1 MTLLHC
7 LLLLA
12 QVREIAPPP
21 RPVGA
26 DRATLSG
33 SVPAGEAT
41 GEEIPLSLDEA
52 VRRGL
57 EHNLARL
64 LSDDA
69 VRSARGARWEALADL
84 LPHLSG
90 RVSAT
95 RQKINLEA
103 FGFTGFPGVPS
114 TLVGPFNVF
123 DARVAVTE
131 SLVDLEAFHKTKAR
145 SESLAAAR
153 FSYQDTRDLVVLVC
167 GNLYMAAV
175 SEASRIDA
183 SRAQLETAQALFRLA
198 SDRKQAGLVPA
209 VDVLRA
215 EVEMEARQQQL
226 IVAENRA
233 ARAKLNLAR
242 AVGLPLGQ
250 RFVLTDP
257 MPAAGP
263 VLPDLDGALL
273 AAYRDRSD
281 WKAAA
286 ARVRA
291 AEASRR
297 SAIGEALPKL
307 ELQADYGAI
316 GATVGGAHATYSFGA
331 AVRVPLFEG
340 GSAIGKEIQ
349 ASATLD
355 AERAGLEDLRG
366 RIDYEVRTA
375 VLDLQAASERVT
387 VASRALGLANDQLR
401 QAQDRFAA
409 GIANN
414 IDLVQAQQAVAEAT
428 DSQIAAVYDQNTAQ
442 AALARAVG
450 AGEAEFHQRVR
461 GER

>member
-1 MTLLHC
+1 MILLHC

-12 QVREIAPPP
+12 QARETAPAP
-21 RPVGA
+21 RPLA

-41 GEEIPLSLDEA
+41 GDELPLSLDDA

-90 RVSAT
+90 RLSAT

-103 FGFTGFPGVPS
+103 FGFTGFAGVP

-123 DARVAVTE
+123 DARVSMTE

-145 SESLAAAR
+145 TESLAAAR

-183 SRAQLETAQALFRLA
+183 ARAQLETARALFRLA
-198 SDRKQAGLVPA
+198 SDRKEAGLAPG

-215 EVEMEARQQQL
+215 QVEMEARQQQL

-242 AVGLPLGQ
+242 AIGLPLGQ

-263 VLPDLDGALL
+263 VPADLEGALA

-291 AEASRR
+291 AESSRQ

-316 GATVGGAHATYSFGA
+316 GATLGGAHATYSFGA

-340 GSAIGKEIQ
+340 GTVIGKEMQ
-349 ASATLD
+349 ASAALE
-355 AERAGLEDLRG
+355 AERAALEDLRG

-375 VLDLQAASERVT
+375 VLDLQAGSERVA
-387 VASRALGLANDQLR
+387 VANRALGLANDQLR

-409 GIANN
+409 GVANN

-428 DSQIAAVYDQNTAQ
+428 ESQIAAVYDENVAEV
-442 AALARAVG
+442 ALARAVG
-450 AGEAEFHQRVR
+450 AGEAEFQQRLR